1 MQEEGHRWAQ
11 GQVMSP
17 EPETWPLAPIPE
29 PSMQIHFFGLELSW
43 LKADIG
49 KDYL

>member
-1 MQEEGHRWAQ
+1 
-11 GQVMSP
+11 MSP
-17 EPETWPLAPIPE
+17 EPETWPLAPIAE
-29 PSMQIHFFGLELSW
+29 LSMQIHFFGLELSW